1 MTITTKLRLSSI
13 VAVGMVLIFIGTS
26 LVLVTELRHAY
37 QKQQIVEQITEKSFQ
52 LALLRS
58 EYVLHPSERP
68 KTQWI
73 NMYESQAIAI
83 DQATN
88 LFTTIEEKELLND
101 ARTVSQDNRILFGEL
116 IKNIEQGGNATVIE
130 ELTNQ
135 MSIKSQERVSDVLRL
150 ADISRANV
158 VDVEKVFTVVMAI
171 FGLLIILTLLWL
183 QKKATARTQDLERAN
198 ERLRQLDRAKTDFIS
213 ITSHQLRTP
222 LTALLWLSEEPYPP
236 LDEIKISVRRLA
248 TLVEDLLNVSKIQLG
263 KFKDGAQM
271 ISLEK
276 IIHETINDVQHYATL
291 KEHAID
297 FVKKSEQQNIIISIN
312 PNALTIIMHN
322 LLTNAIDYGEQ
333 KTPIT
338 VEFKST
344 L

>member
-1 MTITTKLRLSSI
+1 MRCVRK
-13 VAVGMVLIFIGTS
+13 
-26 LVLVTELRHAY
+26 
-37 QKQQIVEQITEKSFQ
+37 
-52 LALLRS
+52 
-58 EYVLHPSERP
+58 
-68 KTQWI
+68 
-73 NMYESQAIAI
+73 N
-83 DQATN
+83 
-88 LFTTIEEKELLND
+88 
-101 ARTVSQDNRILFGEL
+101 EL

-338 VEFKST
+338 VEIKST
-344 L
+344 LEHITVTVRNKGKLISPADQARLFDKFFRTEQGKLSNPQGSGLGLFIVKTLVESFGGTVGISSKQGGDIEFWFTLPQATPESPQRSG